1 MKNTTT
7 EILLAIRKKKIN
19 LFFSLL
25 FAAILESKQKE
36 EGNLQG
42 ITAPLRSLW
51 TQVAEKSWKPLGMYL
66 KGKEQT
72 L

>member
-7 EILLAIRKKKIN
+7 DILLAIRKKHI

-42 ITAPLRSLW
+42 ITAPLRPLW